1 MTRRFMFLGG
11 GGAVGLGEGRVKLIS
26 TLAVRNG
33 EKSDGARYDKSLGF
47 WVRFFRPGNL
57 PLERQKERERTWM
70 TKHKRRQ
77 KELYKSRKER
87 RGSTSAL

>member
-1 MTRRFMFLGG
+1 MFLGG

-47 WVRFFRPGNL
+47 WVRFL
-57 PLERQKERERTWM
+57 DQEICHWSA
-70 TKHKRRQ
+70 KRRE
-77 KELYKSRKER
+77 KG
-87 RGSTSAL
+87 RG